1 MSVKNKV
8 FNTIE
13 KKSFISLE
21 EFMQISLH
29 DKEFGYYRNGKPL
42 GAQGDF
48 ITSPEISQL
57 YGEMIGLWLT
67 QLIITNDI
75 KQFNLIELGPGN
87 GTLMTDILRVV
98 KKLLKKIPFIKIHFI
113 ENNIHFINRLN
124 KDFPDATV
132 HSDIETTPNE
142 FSIYIANEF
151 FDALPIKQFI
161 KIKDKWHE
169 RYVEFINQKNQKF
182 LDIPYDMQNL
192 EKKIKFKIS
201 SKQKFIEYSPLSS
214 KYLKDITD
222 KIKLNDGGVLIVDY
236 GYIEKEMKD
245 TLHAIS
251 KHKYIDVLKNFGNSD
266 ITYNLSFHLISKI
279 IKKLGSF
286 YFAITTQ
293 KEFLT
298 KLGILKR
305 AEILSKN
312 MLFSK
317 KADMYFRIKRLIDDR
332 QMGNLFKVVFITN
345 KKNKFKLGF

>member
-1 MSVKNKV
+1 MRFKKNDLLTLDR
-8 FNTIE
+8 FIE
-13 KKSFISLE
+13 ESLYN
-21 EFMQISLH
+21 
-29 DKEFGYYRNGKPL
+29 KNFGYYMKSDPFGKK
-42 GAQGDF
+42 GDF
-48 ITSPEISQL
+48 ITAPNISIL
-57 YGEMIGLWLT
+57 FSEMISIW
-67 QLIITNDI
+67 IISFWENLNCP
-75 KQFNLIELGPGN
+75 KQFNLVELGAGN
-87 GTLMTDILRVV
+87 GEMMKIMINTFNKFPQFKNSCNIKILE
-98 KKLLKKIPFIKIHFI
+98 KSKLLKRIQKKVIKDQKVKWLGDLD
-113 ENNIHFINRLN
+113 ELNNLPCIF
-124 KDFPDATV
+124 
-132 HSDIETTPNE
+132 
-142 FSIYIANEF
+142 IANEF

-192 EKKIKFKIS
+192 ERKIKFKIS

>member
-57 YGEMIGLWLT
+57 YGEMVGLWLT

-151 FDALPIKQFI
+151 FDALPIIQIERYKEKFRKLMI
-161 KIKDKWHE
+161 KKDNNGILKKEFVFFENLEIDKYLDKNELKDGDIYEFSNEANNITEIVANKIKTHGG
-169 RYVEFINQKNQKF
+169 FIF
-182 LDIPYDMQNL
+182 
-192 EKKIKFKIS
+192 FA
-201 SKQKFIEYSPLSS
+201 
-214 KYLKDITD
+214 
-222 KIKLNDGGVLIVDY
+222 DY
-236 GYIEKEMKD
+236 GYTELKYKSTLSSMKD
-245 TLHAIS
+245 NKITNFLDNLGHQDLTA
-251 KHKYIDVLKNFGNSD
+251 HVNFKNINTAFKDCG
-266 ITYNLSFHLISKI
+266 IYNLQIVKQS
-279 IKKLGSF
+279 
-286 YFAITTQ
+286 
-293 KEFLT
+293 EFLKEIGIEFRAS
-298 KLGILKR
+298 KLIESNPKKEK
-305 AEILSKN
+305 EILSGLDK
-312 MLFSK
+312 
-317 KADMYFRIKRLIDDR
+317 LINLDE
-332 QMGNLFKVVFITN
+332 MGSLFKIIYTDY
-345 KKNKFKLGF
+345 K